1 MICPTCNEH
10 LPETK
15 RIDDIE
21 AGTGK
26 SRKIMVTKILYFCS
40 FCNSLFYS
48 VLGRSPIDE
57 IVER

>member
-1 MICPTCNEH
+1 MVCPDCNEH

-21 AGTGK
+21 VGTGK
-26 SRKIMVTKILYFCS
+26 NRKLMVTKIIYFC
-40 FCNSLFYS
+40 FICNRFFYS
-48 VLGRSPIDE
+48 ILGRSPIDE